1 MTRIRGSKNK
11 HTLKEEK
18 EGLRT
23 CNLCEKPKALTE
35 FYSNGKYLMRSCK
48 LCDNTIKNK
57 QQIRRSVKI
66 TKNTPKTLDS
76 TCQSGIMGV

>member
-48 LCDNTIKNK
+48 LCDNIKRK
-57 QQIRRSVKI
+57 ARWK
-66 TKNTPKTLDS
+66 KTNS
-76 TCQSGIMGV
+76 K